1 MILVA
6 DTKSFE
12 DFAKDMNRAIEPRVS
27 TSEPICIPMGDL
39 DFIFKLQNTE
49 EPFFKTS
56 HAYRFSAN
64 SLGWFYFNLS
74 PICFRE

>member
-49 EPFFKTS
+49 EPGS
-56 HAYRFSAN
+56 N
-64 SLGWFYFNLS
+64 PSLKLHMLIDS
-74 PICFRE
+74 VPTV